1 MFQKLVA
8 IEPVSLVLSA
18 EKTLYSFADE
28 VVMYSDIPAGDNEI
42 IARIGDAD
50 AVLLSYTSQ
59 INRYI
64 LERCPNVRYIG
75 MCCSLYSPESANVD
89 IRYANERGITVTGIR
104 DYGDEGV
111 IEYVVSELVRC
122 LHGFG
127 QKPWEGIPREIIGLK
142 VGIVGLGKSGGMIA
156 DAMKFFGNTYEKGQ
170 VEAGNYDEGQRNSF
184 LFSML
189 VTASYIIRA
198 DGRIMH
204 SEMEYVRQF
213 LRMNFGEE
221 AVIQGEQ
228 ILLNLFEQRKQ
239 MERQNPMAF
248 KNTIH
253 ECGAQI
259 AANLPYEQRLQ
270 LLDFLVNIAKSD
282 GSVCSEEIAAL
293 KEVAQCMELSPK
305 EVESMLNLSG
315 NSLEEAYK
323 VLEIDPSA
331 TNEEVRTAYRR
342 LALKHHPDRVA
353 TLGEDVKKAAEE
365 KFQQIN
371 NAKERIYKARGIK

>member
-1 MFQKLVA
+1 M
-8 IEPVSLVLSA
+8 
-18 EKTLYSFADE
+18 
-28 VVMYSDIPAGDNEI
+28 
-42 IARIGDAD
+42 
-50 AVLLSYTSQ
+50 
-59 INRYI
+59 
-64 LERCPNVRYIG
+64 
-75 MCCSLYSPESANVD
+75 
-89 IRYANERGITVTGIR
+89 
-104 DYGDEGV
+104 
-111 IEYVVSELVRC
+111 
-122 LHGFG
+122 
-127 QKPWEGIPREIIGLK
+127 
-142 VGIVGLGKSGGMIA
+142 
-156 DAMKFFGNTYEKGQ
+156 
-170 VEAGNYDEGQRNSF
+170 
-184 LFSML
+184 
-189 VTASYIIRA
+189 ASYIIRA

-353 TLGEDVKKAAEE
+353 TLGEDVKKRQKRSSNKLITLKNEFIKPEE
-365 KFQQIN
+365 
-371 NAKERIYKARGIK
+371 